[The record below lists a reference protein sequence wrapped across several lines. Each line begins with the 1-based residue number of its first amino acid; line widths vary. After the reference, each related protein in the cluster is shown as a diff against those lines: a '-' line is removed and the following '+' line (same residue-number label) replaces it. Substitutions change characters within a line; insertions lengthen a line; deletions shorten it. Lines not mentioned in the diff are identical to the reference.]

1 MAKIL
6 RGQAKPKEVLMKEV
20 VYQECL
26 YKDMTGEDISLQEL
40 KKKCGF
46 NCSEETCK
54 YCIEMTI
61 ETNDKSS

>member
-1 MAKIL
+1 
-6 RGQAKPKEVLMKEV
+6 MKEV

-46 NCSEETCK
+46 NCSEEDCK
-54 YCIEMTI
+54 YCIEMTV
-61 ETNDKSS
+61 ETDDAGSQRKR